1 MTQPVCKAHRSNGD
15 PCRAYA
21 MKGQRVCSAHGGRS
35 PIGKAAAA
43 RRLEEEKARAVA
55 LKVTGPVEV
64 DPSQALIDL
73 VHGAAGEAAYWRSEV
88 ERLQVEHPERMTMGL
103 VRVEKGTRDRSDV
116 DMRHLEAGVPV
127 AYRMWVEARE
137 RLARY
142 ATAAIK
148 AGVQER
154 QIKLAEQEGA
164 LVAEV
169 IKAILDQLDLSPEQV
184 ARVPEVVPAQLRLL
198 ARNAG

>member
-1 MTQPVCKAHRSNGD
+1 MKCSAKRTDGEPCKAWAIKGAKV
-15 PCRAYA
+15 CR
-21 MKGQRVCSAHGGRS
+21 VHGGRS
-35 PIGKAAAA
+35 PQVRAAAA
-43 RRLEEEKARAVA
+43 RRLEEEKARQIA

-103 VRVEKGTRDRSDV
+103 VRVEKGTRDRADV

-127 AYRMWVEARE
+127 QYRMWVEARE

-142 ATAAIK
+142 ATAALK
-148 AGVQER
+148 AGIEER
-154 QIKLAEQEGA
+154 RVRLAEDQGA
-164 LVAEV
+164 LMAQV
-169 IKAILDQLDLSPEQV
+169 IRGILADLQLTPEQQARSGEV
-184 ARVPEVVPAQLRLL
+184 AARHLRLV
-198 ARNAG
+198 AS